1 LAGESACPTETQ
13 GWQAEAPAPHTL
25 KVGRRNL
32 HHQNTNE
39 KLCCFL
45 DFLDFLG
52 SFQNFAV
59 SNTRGAD
66 ANAARG
72 AVDQGA
78 YRLQIHIPATL
89 RNIMGVADSIAELR
103 ALSTNCANLCHTK
116 SPDDS
121 KQNCTKIRS
130 LTVAALS
137 LPAAAE
143 RFVDL
148 HHAQ

>member
-1 LAGESACPTETQ
+1 LPISQLQLERQHDRAAQLEEDYRGR
-13 GWQAEAPAPHTL
+13 QAEAPLP
-25 KVGRRNL
+25 
-32 HHQNTNE
+32 HQNTNE

-59 SNTRGAD
+59 ANTRGAD

-72 AVDQGA
+72 SVDQGA

-116 SPDDS
+116 NFPS
-121 KQNCTKIRS
+121 
-130 LTVAALS
+130 AAG
-137 LPAAAE
+137 
-143 RFVDL
+143 
-148 HHAQ
+148 